1 MDAIDIMV
9 ENQGWTPDVTL
20 GLLRRFINGSG
31 LNAECA
37 RFLQG
42 IADAEDEGEPTAD
55 IQVELKSE
63 GQTLRLA
70 VDLSFGEGTV
80 DGHHIR
86 ASVHTAI
93 SHFAAEGAITPDGDD
108 HAMLESWSVT
118 VIPAEE
124 A

>member
-1 MDAIDIMV
+1 MDAIDIVV
-9 ENQGWTPDVTL
+9 ENQGWTSDITL

-37 RFLQG
+37 RFLQN
-42 IADAEDEGEPTAD
+42 IADSENEGEPTAE
-55 IQVELKSE
+55 IQIESKSAR
-63 GQTLRLA
+63 QTLSLG
-70 VDLSFGEGTV
+70 VDLSFGEGAV

-86 ASVHTAI
+86 MSVNNAI
-93 SHFAAEGAITPDGDD
+93 SHFAAEGAITPDDDD

>member
-1 MDAIDIMV
+1 MDAIDIVV
-9 ENQGWTPDVTL
+9 ENQGWTQDITL

-37 RFLQG
+37 GFLQS
-42 IADAEDEGEPTAD
+42 IADAENEGEPTAD
-55 IQVELKSE
+55 IQVEPKPAGE
-63 GQTLRLA
+63 TIRLA
-70 VDLSFGEGTV
+70 VNLSFGQGTV

-86 ASVHTAI
+86 TSVHNAI
-93 SHFAAEGAITPDGDD
+93 SRFAAEGAITPDDDD

-118 VIPAEE
+118 LATGEE

>member
-1 MDAIDIMV
+1 MDAIDIVV

-37 RFLQG
+37 QFLQS
-42 IADAEDEGEPTAD
+42 IADAENEGEPTAD
-55 IQVELKSE
+55 IQVEPKPD

-70 VDLSFGEGTV
+70 VDLLFGQGSV

-86 ASVHTAI
+86 MSVHNAI
-93 SHFAAEGAITPDGDD
+93 SHFAAEGAITPDHDD